1 MRTYINFEGGAHAEK
16 KNGILSSK
24 SSKKCLKM
32 TFLAFFSKFY
42 RLNNQICL
50 THFLAFL
57 FDIGLVKLYFI
68 KILFKKTFPMP
79 VKGQSEHSGLPWL
92 SAVWF
97 ILRLVFQ
104 LSILLTLLKKWQ
116 GSFCLICEQNSR
128 SKTTLY
134 VYCQPN
140 LRKIVSIFPV
150 FFFVFF
156 WII

>member
-1 MRTYINFEGGAHAEK
+1 
-16 KNGILSSK
+16 
-24 SSKKCLKM
+24 M

-68 KILFKKTFPMP
+68 KVLFKKTFPMP

-150 FFFVFF
+150 FFRFF
-156 WII
+156 LDNLNRRDWKCKISKLFLILIWYLDFREKKIEI